1 MEKSFISAPSAPLAK
16 RAVNT
21 LTYLH
26 SKAWTFSLAEDLMG

>member
-1 MEKSFISAPSAPLAK
+1 MEKSFISALSAPLAK

-26 SKAWTFSLAEDLMG
+26 SKAWTFSLAEGLKV